1 MASCPAFVEDSCQ
14 NRALR
19 KRFAAAASFSFE
31 RGKERLDTFPQ
42 LIRHITKI
50 CLFHG
55 TRLPHLLKSKN
66 MPDILLIL
74 DFSGLEAAFADGMV
88 PLCSYVRY
96 IKEEYNVSIE
106 YVAPNSLRLN
116 RIFVNANWA
125 HLIDST
131 ARESKYS
138 GYKQFPATIVNDDDD
153 LSSVVNSVLD
163 CVLRATDLKCREDL
177 GVIEWV
183 INEIAENIL
192 RHSESTVGGLVHLS
206 RFIQNKKCI
215 EIVFSD
221 SGIGIAESLKSVPKY
236 STASDCEL
244 LELAT
249 REGITNGKG
258 MGNGLYGARSVSV
271 QSNGYF
277 KIYSNHGKLEIGNK
291 GTPYTQM
298 TPMVIPFH
306 ETAICIALDFST
318 PGVLESALNFNDE
331 RYRYV
336 SVYTEVLY
344 DDEDTIFEIK
354 KEVAS
359 LSTRSIG
366 ASFRRKVVNLIE
378 MQNPDYITFDFDGI
392 DSTMSSSFADEV
404 FGKIIEEKGKK
415 FISKIRMKNI
425 SEVNKNLIQRAIVQ
439 RLERQPL

>member
-1 MASCPAFVEDSCQ
+1 MDFQYNVSRNY
-14 NRALR
+14 NRINFKNKFGMQFLPSAL
-19 KRFAAAASFSFE
+19 
-31 RGKERLDTFPQ
+31 KEIYDAVV
-42 LIRHITKI
+42 K
-50 CLFHG
+50 
-55 TRLPHLLKSKN
+55 KSYK
-66 MPDILLIL
+66 DLIL

-96 IKEEYNVSIE
+96 IKKVYNVSIE
-106 YVAPNSLRLN
+106 YIAPDSIRLN

-138 GYKQFPATIVNDDDD
+138 GHKQFPTTIVNDDNG
-153 LSSVVNSVLD
+153 LSNVVNSILD

-215 EIVFSD
+215 EIVFAD
-221 SGIGIAESLKSVPKY
+221 SGVGIAESLKSVPKY
-236 STASDCEL
+236 STSSDCEL

-249 REGITNGKG
+249 QEGITNGKG

-291 GTPYTQM
+291 GIPYVRM
-298 TPMVIPFH
+298 TPIKIPFH
-306 ETAICIALDFST
+306 GTAICIALDFST
-318 PGVLESALNFNDE
+318 PGVLENALNFNDK
-331 RYRYV
+331 RYKCV

-344 DDEDTIFEIK
+344 DDEDTVFEMK
-354 KEVAS
+354 KEVLS

-366 ASFRRKVVNLIE
+366 ASFKRKVVNLIE

-404 FGKIIEEKGKK
+404 FGKIIEEKGRK
-415 FISKIRMKNI
+415 FLSKIRIKNL
-425 SEVNKNLIQRAIVQ
+425 SEVNKNLIQRAIAQ
-439 RLERQPL
+439 RLELQASY

>member
-1 MASCPAFVEDSCQ
+1 MDFQYNVSRNYNRINFQ
-14 NRALR
+14 NIFGMQFLPSALKEIYDAVV
-19 KRFAAAASFSFE
+19 KRSY
-31 RGKERLDTFPQ
+31 KD
-42 LIRHITKI
+42 
-50 CLFHG
+50 
-55 TRLPHLLKSKN
+55 
-66 MPDILLIL
+66 LIL

-392 DSTMSSSFADEV
+392 DSTMSSSFAEEV